1 MTTIKSK
8 IAVLTILAAVFL
20 SVFAIAVV
28 VDAADRTTADR
39 DRGDSSREITP
50 TPPPSEEPVIEPTP
64 TPSDSSSGG
73 ITNVTTGEV
82 ESGGNTG
89 GNVTTGDENVEIIIV
104 NTGPVNTSNG
114 VEITSGGQT
123 NPSPTETPCSSDR
136 RDPNACA
143 DDGATRG
150 R

>member
-89 GNVTTGDENVEIIIV
+89 GNVTTGDESVEINIV
-104 NTGPVNTSNG
+104 NEGPVNISNG
-114 VEITSGGQT
+114 IEITSGGQSDPL
-123 NPSPTETPCSSDR
+123 PSEPTCSSDR
-136 RDPNACA
+136 RDPNACSGDSSRA
-143 DDGATRG
+143 R
-150 R
+150 